1 MKRKWK
7 KLFAGVTAT
16 AIMMTTATSGIM
28 AAEPMQESLSAYD
41 LSDALRFDSAA
52 NSHVQF
58 ERPFASI
65 PDTIAMQV
73 KVDPDNTSRQVILGN
88 YVYRENCFSIE
99 LTADQQLRYVEYV
112 YDGSTALTSI
122 DLRAEADEIQNGEW
136 MDLAIVRDVKQQRVS
151 IICNGE
157 EIAVLQMEGDNVLQ
171 EDPPLRSVHYLGT
184 DARKQYWFD
193 GEIAKLSLW
202 DACLTKEQIISI
214 LDEPL
219 SGSEED
225 LMHAYVLDPDALS
238 TADPIID
245 DLKAGG
251 INGAAEGFDLPYAP
265 DDMLVFD
272 SGAKSHVSFAQPFAS
287 IPETIAMQVKVDPGS
302 STRQVLMGNYVY
314 QKNCFSL
321 ELTAD
326 QQLRY
331 VEYVYDGKTALTSID
346 MRADVP
352 QLISGQWVDLAVIRN
367 VEEQTV
373 SFVCDGEVVETL
385 ELSGSNQL
393 LADVPLSDAHY
404 LGTDARKQ
412 YWFDGAMSRVS
423 LWDKPLS
430 AAQSD
435 EVLKTALNGDEDG
448 LMHAYELRLNELS
461 TSDPIIKDLKAS
473 GINATASGFDFPDAP
488 VYEKQ
493 GTDFSANDKD
503 LEMRSIPDEIPMSM
517 EVWVKMDPDQ
527 QGTRSIITGNYYDAY
542 YNGIPLL
549 NFEITAKG
557 EPRMYWYIDN
567 QATDYRAS
575 GVNVYNGKWTHIAI
589 TCAQDG
595 DQVLVTTYIN
605 GEEAHAQRMDFTP
618 VMLSQPMKIG
628 EDSRFAHYFKGEM
641 ADLRLWSTTRS
652 AEEIA
657 SNFNAVVPADEEGL
671 LGNWLLD
678 QSDAQG
684 AYADRSVH
692 DNDAVSYWVDDDLF
706 AHAEDGYESIAVI
719 PDTQS
724 LAAWAPESFTQLT
737 TWLTDHADELGIK
750 LVVHVGDIV
759 NERSSSAEWDAA
771 KKSMQV
777 MDGVI
782 PYVFSPGNHDT
793 QIQKVDGVW
802 HGVRDTA
809 GMNEA
814 FPYAVYAQAETFGG
828 AYEEGKM
835 DNTYSYFTVAGQK
848 IMTISLEQNPRD
860 EVLAWANQVAAD
872 NPDRKIIVTTHEY
885 MYYDGDPTTE
895 ASQDHLP
902 FIGGSNCGQ
911 QLWEKFGSKHENI
924 IAIISGHVGYP
935 DIVMREAEGE
945 NGNMVQQILCDA
957 QFMDRDDANNGSGKG
972 LGMVMLLSF
981 KEGSNEMQVRW
992 YSTVREQF
1000 FRPADQFTADIQLF
1014 DDHREQLSALISEA
1028 EQIDLGGYT
1037 ESSAQALRDALQA
1050 AKAVLE
1056 DEEADLTQIDAAY
1069 GALQKAVDA
1078 LEELEQAD
1086 KQMLQTVYDAV
1097 SHVLTQEEDY
1107 VHDEAWTRFVQEL
1120 EEAQAVLNDAHATQQ
1135 EVNDAVLG
1143 LSDAYSRLR
1152 LKPDEDKLAQL
1163 QDFLALTKGI
1173 ERMRYSADVLSVID
1187 ETAAEAERMLQ
1198 TMDFTEETFEA
1209 FRMDMDV
1216 VRALIENAKQ
1226 ESDPQDEQEEAPLVK
1241 TDPAEQTSGAKTGA
1255 EDGSARMLE
1264 GMIAAAAGIMVLNRK
1279 HKKWQA

>member
-1 MKRKWK
+1 M
-7 KLFAGVTAT
+7 
-16 AIMMTTATSGIM
+16 
-28 AAEPMQESLSAYD
+28 
-41 LSDALRFDSAA
+41 
-52 NSHVQF
+52 
-58 ERPFASI
+58 
-65 PDTIAMQV
+65 
-73 KVDPDNTSRQVILGN
+73 
-88 YVYRENCFSIE
+88 
-99 LTADQQLRYVEYV
+99 
-112 YDGSTALTSI
+112 
-122 DLRAEADEIQNGEW
+122 
-136 MDLAIVRDVKQQRVS
+136 
-151 IICNGE
+151 
-157 EIAVLQMEGDNVLQ
+157 
-171 EDPPLRSVHYLGT
+171 
-184 DARKQYWFD
+184 
-193 GEIAKLSLW
+193 
-202 DACLTKEQIISI
+202 
-214 LDEPL
+214 
-219 SGSEED
+219 
-225 LMHAYVLDPDALS
+225 
-238 TADPIID
+238 
-245 DLKAGG
+245 
-251 INGAAEGFDLPYAP
+251 
-265 DDMLVFD
+265 
-272 SGAKSHVSFAQPFAS
+272 
-287 IPETIAMQVKVDPGS
+287 
-302 STRQVLMGNYVY
+302 
-314 QKNCFSL
+314 
-321 ELTAD
+321 
-326 QQLRY
+326 
-331 VEYVYDGKTALTSID
+331 
-346 MRADVP
+346 
-352 QLISGQWVDLAVIRN
+352 
-367 VEEQTV
+367 
-373 SFVCDGEVVETL
+373 
-385 ELSGSNQL
+385 
-393 LADVPLSDAHY
+393 
-404 LGTDARKQ
+404 
-412 YWFDGAMSRVS
+412 
-423 LWDKPLS
+423 
-430 AAQSD
+430 
-435 EVLKTALNGDEDG
+435 
-448 LMHAYELRLNELS
+448 
-461 TSDPIIKDLKAS
+461 
-473 GINATASGFDFPDAP
+473 
-488 VYEKQ
+488 
-493 GTDFSANDKD
+493 
-503 LEMRSIPDEIPMSM
+503 
-517 EVWVKMDPDQ
+517 
-527 QGTRSIITGNYYDAY
+527 
-542 YNGIPLL
+542 
-549 NFEITAKG
+549 
-557 EPRMYWYIDN
+557 
-567 QATDYRAS
+567 
-575 GVNVYNGKWTHIAI
+575 
-589 TCAQDG
+589 
-595 DQVLVTTYIN
+595 
-605 GEEAHAQRMDFTP
+605 
-618 VMLSQPMKIG
+618 
-628 EDSRFAHYFKGEM
+628 
-641 ADLRLWSTTRS
+641 
-652 AEEIA
+652 
-657 SNFNAVVPADEEGL
+657 
-671 LGNWLLD
+671 
-678 QSDAQG
+678 
-684 AYADRSVH
+684 
-692 DNDAVSYWVDDDLF
+692 DDDLF

-737 TWLTDHADELGIK
+737 TWLTDHVDELGIK
-750 LVVHVGDIV
+750 LAVHVGDIV

-848 IMTISLEQNPRD
+848 IMAISLEQNPRD

-885 MYYDGDPTTE
+885 MYYDGNPTTE

-911 QLWEKFGSKHENI
+911 KLWEKFGSKHENI

-957 QFMDRDDANNGSGKG
+957 QFMDRDDVNDGSGKG

-1028 EQIDLGGYT
+1028 EQIDLGEYT
-1037 ESSAQALRDALQA
+1037 ESSAQALRD
-1050 AKAVLE
+1050 
-1056 DEEADLTQIDAAY
+1056 
-1069 GALQKAVDA
+1069 ALQKAVDA

-1120 EEAQAVLNDAHATQQ
+1120 EEAEAVLNDAQATQQ

-1163 QDFLALTKGI
+1163 RDFLALTKGI
-1173 ERMRYSADVLSVID
+1173 EHAHYSADVLSVID

-1216 VRALIENAKQ
+1216 VRALIGNAKQ
-1226 ESDPQDEQEEAPLVK
+1226 ESNPQDEQEEAPLAEIK
-1241 TDPAEQTSGAKTGA
+1241 PAEQTSGPKTSA

>member
-1 MKRKWK
+1 MKRKLK

-28 AAEPMQESLSAYD
+28 AAEPMQESVSAYD
-41 LSDALRFDSAA
+41 LSDALRFDSTAK
-52 NSHVQF
+52 SHVQF

-122 DLRAEADEIQNGEW
+122 DLRAEVDEIQNGEW

-157 EIAVLQMEGDNVLQ
+157 EIAALQMEGDNVLQ

-184 DARKQYWFD
+184 DARKQYWFE

-214 LDEPL
+214 FDEPL

-238 TADPIID
+238 MADPIID

-302 STRQVLMGNYVY
+302 NARQVLMGNYVY
-314 QKNCFSL
+314 QENCFSL

-346 MRADVP
+346 MRVDVP
-352 QLISGQWVDLAVIRN
+352 QLISGQWVNLAVIRN

-393 LADVPLSDAHY
+393 LADVSLSNAHY

-423 LWDKPLS
+423 LWDSALS
-430 AAQSD
+430 AQESD
-435 EVLKTALNGDEDG
+435 EMLNAQLSGNEEG

-461 TSDPIIKDLKAS
+461 TSDPIIKDLKAP
-473 GINATASGFDFPDAP
+473 GIHATASGFDFPDAP

-503 LEMRSIPDEIPMSM
+503 LEMCSIPDEIPMSM

-549 NFEITAKG
+549 NFEITANG
-557 EPRMYWYIDN
+557 EPRMYWYIDHV
-567 QATDYRAS
+567 ATDYRAS
-575 GVNVYNGKWTHIAI
+575 GINVYNGKWTHIAI
-589 TCAQDG
+589 TCAPDG
-595 DQVLVTTYIN
+595 EQMLVTTYIN
-605 GEEAHAQRMDFTP
+605 GEAAHSQRMDFTP
-618 VMLSQPMKIG
+618 VMLNQPMKIG

-657 SNFNAVVPADEEGL
+657 ANFNTTVAADEAGL

-678 QSDAQG
+678 QSDENG
-684 AYADRSVH
+684 VYEDRSVH
-692 DNDAVSYWVDDDLF
+692 GNDAMSYWIEDDLF
-706 AHAEDGYESIAVI
+706 AKAEDGYETIAII

-724 LAAWAPESFTQLT
+724 LAAWAPGSFTTLT
-737 TWLTDHADELGIK
+737 TWLKEHADELGIK
-750 LVVHVGDIV
+750 LAVHVGDIV
-759 NERSSSAEWDAA
+759 NERSYASEWNAA
-771 KKSMQV
+771 KASMQV
-777 MDGVI
+777 LDGVI

-793 QIQKVDGVW
+793 QIQQVDGVW
-802 HGVRDTA
+802 YGVRDTS
-809 GMNEA
+809 GMNNA
-814 FPYAVYAQAETFGG
+814 FPYAEYARADTFGG
-828 AYEEGKM
+828 AYEEGQM
-835 DNTYSYFTVAGQK
+835 DNTYSYFTVAGQQ

-860 EVLAWANQVAAD
+860 EVLAWANRIAET

-935 DIVMREAEGE
+935 DIVMSEAIGE
-945 NGNMVQQILCDA
+945 HGNMVQQILCDA
-957 QFMDRDDANNGSGKG
+957 QFMDRDDVNNGSGEG

-981 KEGSNEMQVRW
+981 KEGSNDMQVRW

-1000 FRPADQFTADIQLF
+1000 FRANDQFATDIELF
-1014 DDHREQLSALISEA
+1014 DDPREHLDALIREA
-1028 EQIDLGGYT
+1028 EAIDLDGYT
-1037 ESSAQALRDALQA
+1037 ETSAQALRDALQE

-1056 DEEADLTQIDAAY
+1056 DQTAETVRITAAIT
-1069 GALQKAVDA
+1069 ALQAA
-1078 LEELEQAD
+1078 IEELEAFVPAD
-1086 KQMLQTVYDAV
+1086 KWMLQTVYDAV
-1097 SHVLTQEEDY
+1097 SHVMDTSENY
-1107 VHDEAWTRFVQEL
+1107 VQDETWTRFAEAF
-1120 EEAQAVLNDAHATQQ
+1120 AQAQALLDDAYTSQQ
-1135 EVNDAVLG
+1135 EVTEAVLT

-1152 LKPDEDKLAQL
+1152 LLPDEDKLAQL
-1163 QDFLALTKGI
+1163 QAFVAQAQSIDRTRYHAAALAL
-1173 ERMRYSADVLSVID
+1173 ID
-1187 ETAAEAERMLQ
+1187 ETAQQAETMLQ
-1198 TMDFTEETFEA
+1198 TMRFSDEEFAAFAVEMEA
-1209 FRMDMDV
+1209 A
-1216 VRALIENAKQ
+1216 RAMIA
-1226 ESDPQDEQEEAPLVK
+1226 EAETL
-1241 TDPAEQTSGAKTGA
+1241 EQTESLPATALNAAAGQKADAADTGA
-1255 EDGSARMLE
+1255 DGAGRMLE
-1264 GMIAAAAGIMVLNRK
+1264 GMIAAAAGVMVLNRR